1 MMNRNELSIRL
12 AQERN
17 ITKVQSDEIINTL
30 FEIIRGA
37 LKDEGKVCIKDF
49 GTFLVKKR
57 KGRKVKAIGSENVIA
72 IPDIMELKLRVS
84 KSMKDY
90 LNDQED

>member
-1 MMNRNELSIRL
+1 MNRNELSIRL

-30 FEIIRGA
+30 FEIIRQA

-49 GTFLVKKR
+49 GTFVVKQR

>member
-1 MMNRNELSIRL
+1 MNRNELSIRL

-30 FEIIRGA
+30 FEIIRQA

-49 GTFLVKKR
+49 GTFVVKQR

-90 LNDQED
+90 LNDQEN

>member
-1 MMNRNELSIRL
+1 MNRNELSIRL

-30 FEIIRGA
+30 FEIIRQA

-49 GTFLVKKR
+49 GTFLVKR
-57 KGRKVKAIGSENVIA
+57 EKAGS
-72 IPDIMELKLRVS
+72 
-84 KSMKDY
+84 
-90 LNDQED
+90 